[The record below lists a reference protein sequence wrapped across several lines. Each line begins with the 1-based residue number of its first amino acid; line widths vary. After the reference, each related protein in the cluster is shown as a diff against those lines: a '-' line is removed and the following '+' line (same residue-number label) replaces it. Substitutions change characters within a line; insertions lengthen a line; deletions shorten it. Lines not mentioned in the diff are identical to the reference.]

1 MSPETLSST
10 TVLHRR
16 LWRLAGLGLPP
27 APAGASVAS
36 KPWAGSSRIFR
47 PWLSPGSVAEG
58 ATPTSAATLPDR
70 S

>member
-16 LWRLAGLGLPP
+16 LWRLAGLGHPP
-27 APAGASVAS
+27 APAGETVDSR
-36 KPWAGSSRIFR
+36 PCAGGGRTFR
-47 PWLSPGSVAEG
+47 PWLSPGSAAEG
-58 ATPTSAATLPDR
+58 AITPSVATLPYR